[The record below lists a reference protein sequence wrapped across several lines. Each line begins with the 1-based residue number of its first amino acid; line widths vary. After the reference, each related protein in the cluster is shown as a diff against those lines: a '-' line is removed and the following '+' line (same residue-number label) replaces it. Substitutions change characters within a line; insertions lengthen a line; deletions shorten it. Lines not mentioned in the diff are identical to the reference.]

1 MEEERGRAR
10 VYRWEEYTN
19 RLQVAALSIARR
31 LLARRSSMLGT
42 DRPEQQQHLRL
53 AARVI
58 RASVRSFNSG
68 DVVTDDSGIEKQIQI
83 TKYG

>member
-1 MEEERGRAR
+1 
-10 VYRWEEYTN
+10 
-19 RLQVAALSIARR
+19 
-31 LLARRSSMLGT
+31 MLGT